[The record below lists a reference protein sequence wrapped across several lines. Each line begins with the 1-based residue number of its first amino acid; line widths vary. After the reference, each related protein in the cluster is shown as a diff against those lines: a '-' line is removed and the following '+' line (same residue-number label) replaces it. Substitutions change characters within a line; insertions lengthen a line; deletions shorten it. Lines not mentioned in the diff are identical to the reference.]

1 MAELTPIGNKTEK
14 VGEVVSTKMTKTIV
28 VQVTNR
34 SSHPVYKRIIT
45 KRTKFYAHDEQE
57 TAKPGDIVRIVECR
71 PLSKLKRWSLKDV
84 VRRAVQVSIDPKEA
98 AERLN
103 P

>member
-1 MAELTPIGNKTEK
+1 MSEIITGNKTEK
-14 VGEVVSTKMTKTIV
+14 IGEVVSTKMTKTIV

>member
-1 MAELTPIGNKTEK
+1 MPDTIITGNKTEK
-14 VGEVVSTKMTKTIV
+14 IGEVVSTKMTKTIV

>member
-1 MAELTPIGNKTEK
+1 MKLGERLKQSADSGDEPTPTIALAGRAQTEAR
-14 VGEVVSTKMTKTIV
+14 E
-28 VQVTNR
+28 
-34 SSHPVYKRIIT
+34 
-45 KRTKFYAHDEQE
+45 
-57 TAKPGDIVRIVECR
+57 PGARPTQD